1 MRRAYRL
8 GHFFRPEVFF
18 PLGRW
23 EVEVDHSKSRW
34 NHTGCPI
41 NRKKTKENNCIL
53 QWALCLPCN
62 RHLMDDLATSSQYDQ
77 PNETYWSGC
86 EEVAKWQWS
95 TESRSGK
102 SFGRTIRQKLW
113 PKQYRWRCHR
123 SRSIPFH
130 HFGHFCSVICAIFQ
144 LFLIKLRQ
152 KHRSFCKIPK
162 LRH

>member
-1 MRRAYRL
+1 M
-8 GHFFRPEVFF
+8 H
-18 PLGRW
+18 PLEFKMW
-23 EVEVDHSKSRW
+23 VNKKNPPLTSKVTSL
-34 NHTGCPI
+34 
-41 NRKKTKENNCIL
+41 NRKWSTLRTGRRFSHLIKCVVLVPVLLSL
-53 QWALCLPCN
+53 QSNLSRPLVIIWHFLPAVQTQT
-62 RHLMDDLATSSQYDQ
+62 HTLT
-77 PNETYWSGC
+77 TH
-86 EEVAKWQWS
+86 QWS

-102 SFGRTIRQKLW
+102 SFGRTIRQKLR
-113 PKQYRWRCHR
+113 PKQLRWRCHR